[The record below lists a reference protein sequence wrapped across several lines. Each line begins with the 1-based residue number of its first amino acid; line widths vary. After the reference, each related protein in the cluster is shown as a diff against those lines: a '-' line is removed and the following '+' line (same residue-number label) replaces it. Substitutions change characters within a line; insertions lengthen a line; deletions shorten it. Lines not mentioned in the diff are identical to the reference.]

1 MLYNYAYVNSYWYF
15 LFIVAPPSEVDVMV
29 GNETSTTISLDITA
43 TVPGNDYSI
52 TVTWRKLHPCPDDN
66 TMYAPSSLME
76 YLITGL
82 DEGSTYNITVT
93 VTNVAGSN
101 SSSPVIATT
110 VHVEAGKTLTNCN
123 FTVIIAMFPPFQL
136 PLLLLKI

>member
-1 MLYNYAYVNSYWYF
+1 MTTFSLYA
-15 LFIVAPPSEVDVMV
+15 VAPPSDIEVMV
-29 GNETSTTISLDITA
+29 GSKTSTTISLDVRGS
-43 TVPGNDYSI
+43 VPGNDYSI

-82 DEGSTYNITVT
+82 NEGSTYNITVT
-93 VTNVAGSN
+93 VTNVAGSS
-101 SSSPVIATT
+101 SSSPVITTT
-110 VHVEAGKTLTNCN
+110 VEEGKMYIFTQINNCN
-123 FTVIIAMFPPFQL
+123 IPPQL

>member
-1 MLYNYAYVNSYWYF
+1 
-15 LFIVAPPSEVDVMV
+15 
-29 GNETSTTISLDITA
+29 
-43 TVPGNDYSI
+43 
-52 TVTWRKLHPCPDDN
+52 
-66 TMYAPSSLME
+66 ME

-93 VTNVAGSN
+93 VTNEAGSN

-110 VHVEAGKTLTNCN
+110 LEAGKTDLFTQTDNCI
-123 FTVIIAMFPPFQL
+123 VPPFQL